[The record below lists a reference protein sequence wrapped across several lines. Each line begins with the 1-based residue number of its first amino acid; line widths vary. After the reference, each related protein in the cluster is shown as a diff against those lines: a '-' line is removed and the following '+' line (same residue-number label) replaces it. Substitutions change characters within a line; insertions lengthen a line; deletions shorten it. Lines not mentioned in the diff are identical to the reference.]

1 MEMEMKF
8 GINANVKLEL
18 FDENG
23 SLKTTREVHNTVTNA
38 GLYGVID
45 QVAETPTL
53 PVMGWMEVGTGTGGT
68 TTLTS
73 YIVGSRTAFDSAT
86 RSNAVVTVVT
96 TFAAGTGTGSIT
108 EAGTFDVVTQNT
120 VNMWMY
126 ASFTAIPKGAGDS
139 LVITWTLTAAAA

>member
-1 MEMEMKF
+1 MKF

>member
-1 MEMEMKF
+1 MEMKF

>member
-1 MEMEMKF
+1 M
-8 GINANVKLEL
+8 
-18 FDENG
+18 FDVNG
-23 SLKTTREVHNTVTNA
+23 NLKTTREVHNTVVTA

-68 TTLTS
+68 TKLTA
-73 YIVGSRTAFDSAT
+73 YIAGSRTAFDSSI
-86 RSNAVVTVVT
+86 RSNAVVTVIT
-96 TFAAGTGTGSIT
+96 TFGAGVGTGSIT
-108 EAGTFDVVTQNT
+108 EAGTFDVVTQDT
-120 VNMWMY
+120 INMWMY